1 MTSAVLAAPGNGQDT
16 SPAELPSPLDSVA
29 DMRSSAKWT
38 IAALAAVGTAL
49 LGGAPLSAV
58 GKIHGFA
65 AASLAFGGLVIG
77 LLGVG
82 WAIWQTADALMPI
95 GTTLAALREPELAA
109 LRKQIEAEPAAFL
122 GPFGNSVADLEQQC
136 AMWQTAAAKAAI
148 RLTAEQDEIRRRVLA
163 QGVADARANAAN
175 ASARLRWLLELAHAW
190 RVRAQLR
197 RARAKTFLGAVVAAL
212 GGVLFLAA
220 TTLPR

>member
-1 MTSAVLAAPGNGQDT
+1 MTSATPAAPGSGQNG
-16 SPAELPSPLDSVA
+16 SPAGLPSPLDSIA

-58 GKIHGFA
+58 GKIHGLGS
-65 AASLAFGGLVIG
+65 ASLAFGGLVTG

-95 GTTLAALREPELAA
+95 STTLAAIREPGLAEL
-109 LRKQIEAEPAAFL
+109 RRQIEADPPAFF
-122 GPFGNSVADLEQQC
+122 GPFGSSVEELQQWY
-136 AMWQTAAAKAAI
+136 AMWQAAAAKTAI
-148 RLTAEQDEIRRRVLA
+148 RLAAEQNETRRRVLA
-163 QGVADARANAAN
+163 QGLADAQANAAN
-175 ASARLRWLLELAHAW
+175 AAARLRWLLDLVHAW
-190 RVRAQLR
+190 RVRDQLR
-197 RARAKTFLGAVVAAL
+197 RARVQTFLGAVVAAL